1 MQPDGAL
8 LLDDVDLTVCFDLF
22 RPLTFVK
29 ALGLLVELEPF
40 IVAALE
46 EVSDGLVSEGFLE
59 GIFIFGE
66 SQMRPASVKVRS
78 HSSLRASTP
87 IAL

>member
-1 MQPDGAL
+1 MQPDCAP
-8 LLDDVDLTVCFDLF
+8 LLDDVDPTVCFDLF

-29 ALGLLVELEPF
+29 TLGLSIELEPF
-40 IVAALE
+40 IVVALE
-46 EVSDGLVSEGFLE
+46 EVSDGLVLKFFLE

-66 SQMRPASVKVRS
+66 SQVRPASVKVRS

-87 IAL
+87 VAL